1 MVLTLWENGNL
12 VGVSSHESDET
23 VENTVIVKPTC
34 SASPSY
40 EAIKDSE
47 PSWISSA
54 EARAWRHDENLA
66 QEAPDYIRSNPRT
79 YQHVYRIGE

>member
-1 MVLTLWENGNL
+1 VTLTLWENGSF

-23 VENTVIVKPTC
+23 VENTVIVNPTS

-47 PSWISSA
+47 PSRISS
-54 EARAWRHDENLA
+54 EETRALRYDENPA
-66 QEAPDYIRSNPRT
+66 HETPD
-79 YQHVYRIGE
+79 